1 MGAKGNQT
9 REGLIQATIELLQSR
24 SFAGASLND
33 ITALACAPRGS
44 VYFHF
49 PEGKEQLAVAAIETA
64 AALVERQI
72 DESCPKARSPA
83 QVLNLAARTFGSM
96 LEQSNFAKGCP
107 LTAVA
112 ATLTD
117 DTPGLQ
123 LACANGFAR
132 WIATL
137 AAHLRRTGIAPRRAA
152 RLAEAA
158 LASVE
163 GALVMSR
170 AMRTLSP
177 LEAAI
182 AANAAML
189 EGEKV

>member
-1 MGAKGNQT
+1 MP
-9 REGLIQATIELLQSR
+9 QS
-24 SFAGASLND
+24 
-33 ITALACAPRGS
+33 
-44 VYFHF
+44 
-49 PEGKEQLAVAAIETA
+49 K
-64 AALVERQI
+64 
-72 DESCPKARSPA
+72 SPA